1 MGPVAVEWPPRSSES
16 QPQIFE
22 TKGDN
27 NHLVTQNR
35 SHQQQSY
42 SQQSQMSFK
51 QSVSDY
57 VVNSEEQVSKKKK
70 SKKTQ
75 NSNVISMNERNTQNT
90 MSNGSRKYDR
100 NSLIE
105 LDNQIMSIQS
115 QFESEL
121 DSLIG

>member
-1 MGPVAVEWPPRSSES
+1 
-16 QPQIFE
+16 
-22 TKGDN
+22 
-27 NHLVTQNR
+27 
-35 SHQQQSY
+35 
-42 SQQSQMSFK
+42 MSFK

-57 VVNSEEQVSKKKK
+57 VVNSQEQVSKKKK

-75 NSNVISMNERNTQNT
+75 NGHHANNVVSMNEKNKQNT

-121 DSLIG
+121 DSLIGP